1 MTVILIANAQFVYIE
16 KYVDIPQQWFDHAK
30 LICPGIRISDMFHY
44 NTVAG
49 VGYVCYPL
57 VFYFYKAF
65 KFIRGTPL
73 KFKMSENE
81 TDSRASVF
89 EAIIRIVICLILD

>member
-1 MTVILIANAQFVYIE
+1 MAVILIANALFVYIE
-16 KYVDIPQQWFDHAK
+16 RYVEIPQQWFDHAK

-65 KFIRGTPL
+65 KFIRGSPL
-73 KFKMSENE
+73 KFKMDENQPE
-81 TDSRASVF
+81 SRATLIESLV
-89 EAIIRIVICLILD
+89 RIVICLFLD